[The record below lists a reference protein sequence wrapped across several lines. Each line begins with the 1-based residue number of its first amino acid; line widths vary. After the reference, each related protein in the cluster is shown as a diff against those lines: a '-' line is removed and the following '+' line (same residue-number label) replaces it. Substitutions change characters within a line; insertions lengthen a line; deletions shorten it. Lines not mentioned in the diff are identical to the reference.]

1 MGGSEV
7 AMMVIFELLWIGFWF
22 LIGVSFIAWLGVAAL
37 IVTLLGMAFSND

>member
-22 LIGVSFIAWLGVAAL
+22 LVGVEFIAWLGVLAL
-37 IVTLLGMAFSND
+37 LFTLFSLAFSDD